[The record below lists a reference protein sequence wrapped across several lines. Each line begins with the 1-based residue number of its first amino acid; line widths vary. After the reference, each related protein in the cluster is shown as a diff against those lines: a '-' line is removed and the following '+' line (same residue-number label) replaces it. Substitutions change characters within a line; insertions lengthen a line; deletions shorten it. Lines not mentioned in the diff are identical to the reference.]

1 MKKLKKILQ
10 GLKAALALSVKTVKS
25 FSNKEKI
32 SSLLVTTMI
41 LLIVLPPIFIDERLS
56 EVSNESTTDTATLY
70 AEGLVGE
77 ITHLNPV
84 FTEFNEVDQDISSLI
99 FSGLSKYDPETG
111 EVVEDIATHVLLE
124 DAVTYKFVLK
134 NDIYWQD
141 GTEVTAE
148 DVYFTYHDVI
158 QSPDFQNP
166 ILRANFEGVKIE
178 MVDSRTITFTLENT
192 NSFFFT
198 YTTVG
203 LLPKHILGD
212 VPVSELDTNEFNKH
226 PIGTGPYMVTAPY
239 EEVGEG
245 EFIVELELFDDY
257 YGDKPTITNLRFHT
271 FPSVEEL
278 LDNEGQW
285 HGTARIPR
293 YLLAE
298 SQTDRLKAYQ
308 YELPQYTALFMN
320 MDGEYTDRKDV
331 RLAISK
337 AIDKG
342 YIIDQIG
349 YTKTIDTPLLEL
361 NQDEWIHQADK
372 DQAMGALYGEGWYL
386 DKEDGYRYKN
396 GKKLTLTL
404 LRRVFDEGSKQEEI
418 TSMTAD
424 IIKSQLKEV
433 GIEVIIEAY
442 DNETLQ
448 EKIQNR
454 EYDLLLY
461 GQNLGY
467 NLDTY
472 SYWHSSQAT
481 EYGLNLSNYRNP
493 NADAYI
499 EKIRSTFDVTKKD
512 ELLQSL
518 ASTIEEDIP
527 AVFLYTPSYY
537 FLVDKRVQ
545 GIDVKGLRFPS
556 DRFSTIKNWYFE

>member
-1 MKKLKKILQ
+1 MKKLKKTLQ
-10 GLKAALALSVKTVKS
+10 SLKAALTLSVKTIKS

-32 SSLLVTTMI
+32 SSILVTI
-41 LLIVLPPIFIDERLS
+41 LILIIIVPPVLKDERMADVAD
-56 EVSNESTTDTATLY
+56 ETTVTSTLY

-111 EVVEDIATHVLLE
+111 TVAEDIATHVLLE
-124 DAVTYKFVLK
+124 DEVTYKFTLK
-134 NDIYWQD
+134 NNIYWHD

-166 ILRANFEGVKIE
+166 ILRANFEGVEIE

-198 YTTVG
+198 HTTVG

-212 VPVSELDTNEFNKH
+212 VPVSELDTHEFNKH
-226 PIGTGPYMVTAPY
+226 PVGTGPYMVSAPY
-239 EEVGEG
+239 EEVDEG
-245 EFIVELELFDDY
+245 EFVVELEVFEDY
-257 YGDKPTITNLRFHT
+257 YGDVPSITNLRFHT
-271 FPSVEEL
+271 FPDTDSL

-298 SQTDRLKAYQ
+298 AQEDRLEAYQ
-308 YELPQYTALFMN
+308 YELPQYTALFIN
-320 MDGEYTDRKDV
+320 TDGEYTGRRDI

-349 YTKTIDTPLLEL
+349 YAKTIDTPLLEL
-361 NQDEWIHQADK
+361 NQDEWIHQADQE
-372 DQAMGALYGEGWYL
+372 QAMGALYGEGWYL
-386 DKEDGYRYKN
+386 DEEDGYRYKN
-396 GKKLTLTL
+396 GEKLTLTL
-404 LRRVFDEGSKQEEI
+404 LRRVFEEGSKQEEI

-424 IIKSQLKEV
+424 IIKSQLAEV
-433 GIEVIIEAY
+433 GIDVVIEAY

-448 EKIQNR
+448 SKIQNR

-499 EKIRSTFDVTKKD
+499 EKIRSTFDATEKD

-518 ASTIEEDIP
+518 AETIEEDIP

-537 FLVDKRVQ
+537 FLVDERVQ
-545 GIDVKGLRFPS
+545 GIVIDDLRFPS
-556 DRFSTIKNWYFE
+556 DRFATIDTWYFE

>member
-1 MKKLKKILQ
+1 MKKLKQIYQ
-10 GLKAALALSVKTVKS
+10 GLKGALRISIKTVRS

-32 SSLLVTTMI
+32 SSLLVTI
-41 LLIVLPPIFIDERLS
+41 LILIVILPPIFRDERLS
-56 EVSNESTTDTATLY
+56 EVVTGTSVAESLY
-70 AEGLVGE
+70 AEGLVGD
-77 ITHLNPV
+77 IVHLNPV

-111 EVVEDIATHVLLE
+111 EIAEDIATHILME
-124 DAVTYKFVLK
+124 DEKTYQFTLK

-148 DVYFTYHDVI
+148 DIYFTYHDVI

-166 ILRANFEGVKIE
+166 ILRANFEGVDVE
-178 MVDSRTITFTLENT
+178 MIDSRTVTFTLENT

-198 YTTVG
+198 HTTVG

-212 VPVSELDTNEFNKH
+212 VPVDELDTNEFNKY
-226 PIGTGPYMVTAPY
+226 PVGTGPYMVVAPY
-239 EEVGEG
+239 EEVDDG
-245 EFIVELELFDDY
+245 EFVVELKRFDDY
-257 YGDKPTITNLRFHT
+257 YGDLPTITDIRFHT
-271 FPSVEEL
+271 FPDTESL
-278 LDNEGQW
+278 LENEGQW

-298 SQTDRLKAYQ
+298 AQEGRLGDYQ

-320 MDGEYTDRKDV
+320 TDGAYTGKRDI

-361 NQDEWIHQADK
+361 NQDEWIHQADQE
-372 DQAMGALYGEGWYL
+372 QAMGALYGEGWYL
-386 DKEDGYRYKN
+386 DDEDGFRYKN
-396 GKKLTLTL
+396 GEKLTLTL

-418 TSMTAD
+418 TSMTVD
-424 IIKSQLKEV
+424 IIKSQLAAV
-433 GIEVIIEAY
+433 GIDVVVEGY

-448 EKIQNR
+448 SKIQNR

-499 EKIRSTFDVTKKD
+499 ERIRSTFNQDDKD
-512 ELLQSL
+512 ELLKSL
-518 ASTIEEDIP
+518 AETIEEDIP

-537 FLVDKRVQ
+537 FLVDERVQ
-545 GIDVKGLRFPS
+545 GVAIEDIRFPS
-556 DRFSTIKNWYFE
+556 DRFATIADWYFE